1 MPQCACLMDAAGFP
15 GFEGPVPNLSQQG
28 ECMNRKEDLIAVFDS
43 GVGGISVLRHLVKM
57 LPGERLLYYGDSA
70 NAPYGIRSKE
80 EVRALTFA
88 AAEKLM
94 ERGLKAQVIACNTA
108 TSAAINELRAAYPDL
123 IVIGIEPAI
132 KLAADLYPTGN
143 IGIMATPMT
152 LREEKLSSLLS
163 RYGEESCTFYKL
175 PAPDL
180 VELVEA
186 GKGNS
191 PEAEQMLRQL
201 LEPYKDSLNA
211 LVLGCTHYPFASR
224 VLHRILGP
232 DVTLLDGGEG
242 TARETRRRLQEADL
256 LESGAGQVEILNSSS
271 DPALIALSRDLL
283 SSPYE
288 DPSSCRPGD
297 TTEEQQYE

>member
-1 MPQCACLMDAAGFP
+1 
-15 GFEGPVPNLSQQG
+15 
-28 ECMNRKEDLIAVFDS
+28 MNRKEDLIAVFDS

-80 EVRALTFA
+80 EVRSLTFA

-94 ERGLKAQVIACNTA
+94 TKGLKALVIACNTA
-108 TSAAINELRAAYPDL
+108 TSAAINQLRAAYPDL

-132 KLAADLYPTGN
+132 KLAADLYPNGN

-163 RYGEESCTFYKL
+163 RYEEERCNFFKL

-191 PEAEQMLRQL
+191 PEAEHMLRQL
-201 LEPYKDSLNA
+201 LDPYKDSLNA
-211 LVLGCTHYPFASR
+211 LVLGCTHYPFASQ
-224 VLHRILGP
+224 VLKRILGP
-232 DVTLLDGGEG
+232 NIALLDGGEG

-256 LESGAGQVEILNSSS
+256 LENGAGQIEILNSSS

-283 SSPYE
+283 LEPYE
-288 DPSSCRPGD
+288 ELSSYRPGD
-297 TTEEQQYE
+297 TTEEHQYE